1 MEWNQDN
8 QQPNRESGSLAT
20 RKSELI
26 HVSNRE
32 LAADPA
38 EIHVHH
44 YHVNIANRKI
54 FYGCYIQKRHTTTSG
69 HKYRSNLDQ
78 LNCIWITKEPYDPG
92 IVKTLSNNAVYPNR
106 CPKFFHIHF
115 PGKRRNL
122 SHPLVAP
129 TTQNRFRCVWSVRLS
144 SAPKQRMAMYFI
156 GVVIRFCSVKI
167 RRGD

>member
-54 FYGCYIQKRHTTTSG
+54 F
-69 HKYRSNLDQ
+69 LDA
-78 LNCIWITKEPYDPG
+78 IFRKG
-92 IVKTLSNNAVYPNR
+92 
-106 CPKFFHIHF
+106 
-115 PGKRRNL
+115 
-122 SHPLVAP
+122 
-129 TTQNRFRCVWSVRLS
+129 TQG
-144 SAPKQRMAMYFI
+144 Q
-156 GVVIRFCSVKI
+156 VVISI
-167 RRGD
+167 GAIWTN